1 MIDRLLDSPLSVKS
15 MGPYR
20 VPVRES
26 GQVRCWGRSNVKAE
40 VRYIVDTVSCALEA
54 AIYVSDTQQTGYV
67 SMTHR
72 YVRSASLDPMRF
84 AVLASSIF
92 RVDQLGATRD
102 ARLTGPMCSE
112 QFVRTESLPLRAVT
126 CVRAYR
132 KFAGLYNFTLLTAS
146 TDDPGAS
153 LQSRL
158 DVSGV
163 SYDNGMRV
171 TRAFL
176 SALGRGSR

>member
-1 MIDRLLDSPLSVKS
+1 

-26 GQVRCWGRSNVKAE
+26 DQVRCWGRSNVKAE
-40 VRYIVDTVSCALEA
+40 VPYSVDIMSCAMEA

-67 SMTHR
+67 SITHR
-72 YVRSASLDPMRF
+72 YLRSASLHPLRF
-84 AVLASSIF
+84 AVLASGVF
-92 RVDQLGATRD
+92 RVDQLGAARD
-102 ARLTGPMCSE
+102 TRLTGPMCSE
-112 QFVRTESLPLRAVT
+112 QFVRTRTLPLRAVT

-146 TDDPGAS
+146 TDDPAAS

-163 SYDNGMRV
+163 SYANGMRV
-171 TRAFL
+171 ARAFL
-176 SALGRGSR
+176 SALGRAGAR